1 MNSLSTFRKPPT
13 NKAMGIEIEALF
25 PDRASLRP
33 DARKHYGFF
42 YVTTDGSI
50 NSYDHTPT
58 SSVHRYWVGRE
69 LVSQPLSSV
78 WLKKEI
84 KKINRKYPWESN
96 ASCGIHIHVSRKWLT
111 EEKAKKVYAF
121 LRSLSTDDKCQLFG
135 RGDNDYT
142 STIGTFGSSRYLA
155 INTQNAATIEFR
167 MFSSGS
173 AEWACYCVD
182 MATYLVEHWST
193 LNIEAILAFRALYP
207 ADLK

>member
-25 PDRASLRP
+25 PDRSTTCP
-33 DARKHYGFF
+33 DVRKHAGFF

-50 NSYDHTPT
+50 DNYGYSTPAQ
-58 SSVHRYWVGRE
+58 RYWAGRE
-69 LVSQPLSSV
+69 LVSQPLSAP

-84 KKINRKYPWESN
+84 KKINKKWPWQSN
-96 ASCGIHIHVSRKWLT
+96 DSCGIHIHVSRKWFT

-135 RGDNDYT
+135 RGDNNYT
-142 STIGTFGSSRYLA
+142 STIGTFGSTRYLA
-155 INTQNAATIEFR
+155 INTQNTATIEFR